1 MNISDE
7 IIKVLNVLCEKFGI
21 AVDWTSNNIVP
32 YLQQLSEKYIRYE
45 VSTSIVWIILWIILL
60 GIAIRLGISMA
71 GKCMKK
77 YMELSRD
84 NDWDIAAIFCGV
96 ISGIVILVSVIGI
109 TVQCFDIVTCI
120 TLPEKII
127 LRAVQAIYNSMK

>member
-7 IIKVLNVLCEKFGI
+7 IIKVLDVLCEKFGI
-21 AVDWTSNNIVP
+21 AVDWTSNNIVQ

-45 VSTSIVWIILWIILL
+45 ISTSIIWIILWITLL
-60 GIAIRLGISMA
+60 GITIRLGISMTK
-71 GKCMKK
+71 KCMKK

-84 NDWDIAAIFCGV
+84 NDWDVTAIFCGLV
-96 ISGIVILVSVIGI
+96 SGVVILVSVIAI

-127 LRAVQAIYNSMK
+127 LREVQAIYNSMK